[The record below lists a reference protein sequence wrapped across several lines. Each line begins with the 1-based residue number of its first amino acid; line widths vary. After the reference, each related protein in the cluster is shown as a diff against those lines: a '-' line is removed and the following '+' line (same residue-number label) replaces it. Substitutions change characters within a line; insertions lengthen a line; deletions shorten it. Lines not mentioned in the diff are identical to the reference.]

1 MAAILSSSLTP
12 RSLLPTAEEF
22 LSDDVCGALLTLL
35 SASGH
40 ANTFLTQLIAKELD
54 SEHMVSGGPDGQ
66 RRRSL

>member
-1 MAAILSSSLTP
+1 MFKSLTSP
-12 RSLLPTAEEF
+12 LLLLPTAEEF

-54 SEHMVSGGPDGQ
+54 LEHMVNGGL
-66 RRRSL
+66 RRT